1 MLDQAM
7 DIENQGHMG
16 SSLCARCE
24 ICLLLLLLLLPLL
37 VSSSPHTSKLERVF
51 NCQFLLKNTLLQV
64 LKILKT

>member
-24 ICLLLLLLLLPLL
+24 ICLLLLLLPLL